1 MTYNRLLEE
10 YSPTEARNAGEFGFI
25 EWLFLLYEIAAVI
38 LILGTIVK
46 ILDITYVGPVLDV
59 VSQNVPPA
67 FLNVPPAFLI
77 PLFFLHA
84 GVLFAFFVLRK
95 PATLYLAVGFLAV
108 MAVFSIVE
116 FFMGNATGYNIAGFV
131 VSIFWIAYLG
141 SSKRMKLRFLY
152 DGWFSAALLSIYCPY
167 CKREVT
173 LDAEDCGDE
182 LTEDE
187 RFTALCE
194 RITNV
199 EVPADVR
206 AAQIGFL
213 EERFGEKALGFLKE
227 QYEKQEASE
236 FASAKILSALSHALG
251 IGKKQD

>member
-10 YSPTEARNAGEFGFI
+10 YSPAEARNAGEFRFI

-38 LILGTIVK
+38 LILGTLVGV
-46 ILDITYVGPVLDV
+46 LDITYVWPVLDV
-59 VSQNVPPA
+59 VSQNAPA
-67 FLNVPPAFLI
+67 AILLVL
-77 PLFFLHA
+77 LFLHT
-84 GVLFAFFVLRK
+84 GVLLVFFVLRR
-95 PATLYLAVGFLAV
+95 PITLYLALGFLGL
-108 MAVFSIVE
+108 MAVYSIVE
-116 FFMGNATGYNIAGFV
+116 FFFGNLTGYNVAGLV

-152 DGWFSAALLSIYCPY
+152 NGWFSAALRRIYCPR
-167 CKREVT
+167 CKKEVI

-187 RFTALCE
+187 RFTALSE

-206 AAQIGFL
+206 VAQIGLL
-213 EERFGEKALGFLKE
+213 EERFGEKALSFLKE
-227 QYEKQEASE
+227 QYEKQETSE

-251 IGKKQD
+251 IGEEKD

>member
-10 YSPTEARNAGEFGFI
+10 YSPAEARNAGEFGFI

-38 LILGTIVK
+38 LILGTFVK
-46 ILDITYVGPVLDV
+46 ILDITYVWPVLDV
-59 VSQNVPPA
+59 VSQNAPPA
-67 FLNVPPAFLI
+67 LLI

-95 PATLYLAVGFLAV
+95 PVTLYLAVGFLAV
-108 MAVFSIVE
+108 MAVYSIVE
-116 FFMGNATGYNIAGFV
+116 FFTGNATGYNVAGLV
-131 VSIFWIAYLG
+131 VSIFWIVYL
-141 SSKRMKLRFLY
+141 SFSKRVKLRFLY
-152 DGWFSAALLSIYCPY
+152 DGWFSAALLSIYCPH

-173 LDAEDCGDE
+173 LDAENCGDE

-199 EVPADVR
+199 EVPVDVR

-251 IGKKQD
+251 VGKKKD